1 MTLNEH
7 LIRTNTKQLFQEK
20 LSFPENEIHNI
31 EVSIFNK
38 SLEYAT
44 EYNVPLTWTSPI
56 FQDIYI
62 NFARHLLGNMDSS
75 SYIQN
80 FYLEEKIKNKEID
93 PKCIINM
100 SLEEMFP
107 ERWNDI
113 IEIHKKVLTDA
124 YEVKLVPMSDS
135 IKCGKCKNKR
145 ITYYDLQTRSGD
157 EAMTT
162 FFNCLDCG
170 NKWKH

>member
-7 LIRTNTKQLFQEK
+7 IIRVNTKELFQEK
-20 LSFPENEIHNI
+20 LTFPEKEIHNI
-31 EVSIFNK
+31 EISIFNK
-38 SLEYAT
+38 ALEYAT
-44 EYNVPLTWTSPI
+44 AYNIPLTWTSPI

-62 NFARHLLGNMDSS
+62 NFARHLFGNMYSS

-80 FYLEEKIKNKEID
+80 YYLEQLIKNKEID
-93 PKCIINM
+93 TKCIINM
-100 SLEEMFP
+100 SLEDMFP

-113 IEIHKKVLTDA
+113 IEVRKKVLTDA
-124 YEVKLVPMSDS
+124 YEIKLVPMSDS

-162 FFNCLDCG
+162 FINCLDCG